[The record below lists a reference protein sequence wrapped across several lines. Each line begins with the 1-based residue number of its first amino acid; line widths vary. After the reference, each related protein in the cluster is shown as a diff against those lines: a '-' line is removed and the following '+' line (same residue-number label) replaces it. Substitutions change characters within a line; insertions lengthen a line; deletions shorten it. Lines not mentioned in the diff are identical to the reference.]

1 MRSLK
6 CCLGADS
13 TVEGDS
19 LVDRGARPKREKG
32 NAGKAKQVSGQT
44 WDYIIVG
51 GGAAGCALA
60 NRLTA
65 AEKKV
70 LVLEA
75 GGENYKATEMKI
87 PAGVLKLFQS
97 EYDWHFQTS
106 NEAAIN
112 NRSVYLCRGKVLG
125 GSSVTNVLL
134 YNRGDANDYNVWDTE
149 FGCKGWK
156 ADEVLPDFI
165 RHENDRTGSTS
176 TKHHG
181 TSGELCVEHVRY
193 QNPMSR
199 AFLEACEQ
207 AGLPSNPD
215 FNDWSRKQEGAGRFS
230 VMTNKGERCD
240 CASAFMKPALDDKR
254 RKLEVLTG
262 AAVRKVN
269 INENGAATG
278 VKFALVDGNTHTVNL
293 AQGGEVLLAGG
304 AIHSPQLLMLS
315 GVGPRDH
322 LEKMGIDVVSDIP
335 AVGSNL
341 QDHPAA
347 VLSYQCPDSQKGVS
361 MSSKLRIPGTTK
373 PNPLRVFQWLFTGTG
388 PMASVG
394 CDHGGFFRT
403 PAAASSSADLQMRFL
418 ATRSVTADGMQSVT
432 EFRDRTSH
440 PDGFSF
446 QCLAARPH
454 SSGRV
459 LLSSPDPDD
468 KPIIQGNYLKDSRD
482 VATIREGLK
491 LGRKLAHQQ
500 AFSKY
505 IGEEV
510 FPGREVQSDAELD
523 NYIKSTV
530 HTGNALVGTCR
541 MGQPNDPLAVVDT
554 ELKVKGVSG
563 LRVIDSSVMPK
574 LPGGQ
579 IVASTLMVVERGA
592 DMLLRK

>member
-1 MRSLK
+1 
-6 CCLGADS
+6 
-13 TVEGDS
+13 
-19 LVDRGARPKREKG
+19 
-32 NAGKAKQVSGQT
+32 
-44 WDYIIVG
+44 
-51 GGAAGCALA
+51 
-60 NRLTA
+60 
-65 AEKKV
+65 
-70 LVLEA
+70 
-75 GGENYKATEMKI
+75 
-87 PAGVLKLFQS
+87 
-97 EYDWHFQTS
+97 
-106 NEAAIN
+106 
-112 NRSVYLCRGKVLG
+112 
-125 GSSVTNVLL
+125 
-134 YNRGDANDYNVWDTE
+134 
-149 FGCKGWK
+149 
-156 ADEVLPDFI
+156 
-165 RHENDRTGSTS
+165 
-176 TKHHG
+176 
-181 TSGELCVEHVRY
+181 
-193 QNPMSR
+193 
-199 AFLEACEQ
+199 
-207 AGLPSNPD
+207 
-215 FNDWSRKQEGAGRFS
+215 
-230 VMTNKGERCD
+230 MTNKGERCD

-278 VKFALVDGNTHTVNL
+278 VKFALADGNTHTVNL

-510 FPGREVQSDAELD
+510 FPGREVQSDADLD
-523 NYIKSTV
+523 NFIKSTV